1 MDAINKLKLE
11 DIVAGI
17 PGGFFIYRANEEEE
31 LLYANSEV
39 WQLYGCGT
47 DEEFRALTGNSFKG
61 MVYPEDLDEVEQ
73 SISEQVAANH
83 KQFDYVEYRI
93 VRKDGSI
100 RWVEDFGHLMKNPDY
115 GDIFFVF
122 VSDITDKIIRKME
135 MQEDY
140 LKRIRDQELLQAV
153 IQSTIYAYRE
163 VYIVNLKDN
172 YGRMIYPDD
181 QNEKEAGDYKQII
194 ERHFKEGILSKENED
209 NVRSVLQPESIR
221 DALMGRN
228 SVEYQYRRRR
238 GDGLMEWC
246 ATTVTVSE
254 REEGIPVT
262 VVMCIRSV
270 DNIIR
275 KEEQQKSILENA
287 LLNANQ
293 ANEAKTVFL
302 TNMSHDMRTPM
313 NGIMGFCDL
322 ALRHVTEP
330 ERVRDCL
337 TKILESSNTLLG
349 IIDNMLDMS
358 RIESGQ
364 MSIERSDNNLVQI
377 MEDVYGLLKDS
388 LDKKNISYVLDM
400 KDVKHE
406 WIYCDLLRMHQVLV
420 NVVGNAVKFTE
431 PGGSITVTVRE
442 RDSLSRGIAN
452 YEFRVKD
459 TGIGMSPEF
468 MKKIFQPFER
478 ERSSTVS
485 KIQGT
490 GLGLAVTKNIID
502 LMNGSIEVE
511 SEQGKGS
518 EFVIMLSFQIRKQS
532 LNIGELLQMATDTV
546 KADNLAGKWVLLVED
561 NELNREIAKALLE
574 EEGLII
580 DEADDGDVAVEMV
593 KKSKGKY
600 DFILMDIQMP
610 HMNGYQAAKAIREL
624 EDETLANVPIIAMSA
639 NALEEDKKE
648 SLRAGMDM
656 HLAKPIEMDKVLAA
670 LEWMMFKN

>member
-11 DIVAGI
+11 DVVAGI
-17 PGGFFIYRANEEEE
+17 PGGFFIYCADKEEE
-31 LLYANSEV
+31 LLYANREV
-39 WQLYGCGT
+39 WQLYNCET
-47 DEEFRALTGNSFKG
+47 YEEFRTLTGNSFKG
-61 MVYPEDLDEVEQ
+61 MVNPEDLDEVEQ
-73 SISEQVAANH
+73 SISEQIAANH

-93 VRKDGSI
+93 VQKDGGI
-100 RWVEDFGHLMKNPDY
+100 RWVEDFGHLVHNPDY

-122 VSDITDKIIRKME
+122 VNDITDKVMQKME
-135 MQEDY
+135 MEEYY
-140 LKRIRDQELLQAV
+140 LNRINEQKLLQAV

-163 VYIVNLKDN
+163 VYIVNLRDN
-172 YGRMIYPDD
+172 YGRMLYPDD
-181 QNEKEAGDYKQII
+181 HNEKETGDYKQII
-194 ERHFKEGILSKENED
+194 ERHFEEGILSRENEE
-209 NVRSVLQPESIR
+209 NIRNVLQPESIR
-221 DALMGRN
+221 DALMGKN
-228 SVEYQYRRRR
+228 SVEYQYRRRKE
-238 GDGLMEWC
+238 DGLMEWC
-246 ATTVTVSE
+246 ATSVTVSE
-254 REEGIPVT
+254 RVEGIPVT

-270 DNIIR
+270 DHIIK
-275 KEEQQKSILENA
+275 KEEQQKTILENA
-287 LLNANQ
+287 LLSANQ

-337 TKILESSNTLLG
+337 MKIQESSNILLG

-364 MSIERSDNNLVQI
+364 MNIERSDNNLVQI
-377 MEDVYGLLKDS
+377 MEDIHGILKDGM
-388 LDKKNISYVLDM
+388 DQKNLTYVLDM
-400 KDVKHE
+400 KEVKHE
-406 WIYCDLLRMHQVLV
+406 WIYCDLLRMHQILV

-442 RDSLSRGIAN
+442 RDSLSRGIAT
-452 YEFRVKD
+452 YEFRIKD

-468 MKKIFQPFER
+468 MKKLFLPFER
-478 ERSSTVS
+478 ERSTTVS

-518 EFVIMLSFQIRKQS
+518 EFIITLSFQIRKQS

-546 KADNLAGKWVLLVED
+546 KADNLVGKWVLLVED

-593 KKSKGKY
+593 KNSKGKY

-624 EDETLANVPIIAMSA
+624 EDEELANVPIIAMSA

-648 SLRAGMDM
+648 SLRSGMDM